1 MSTFC
6 IATCDNAKLWWLLR
20 QKVREKG
27 LFVKKNTEKAKKN
40 DFFFVGSEKI
50 LNFAQNYAEV

>member
-1 MSTFC
+1 
-6 IATCDNAKLWWLLR
+6 LP
-20 QKVREKG
+20 QKVRKKG